1 MRGLF
6 FASSTVLLIEFY
18 KICSLKM
25 IAVKYVV
32 FLNSYNLRFRTV
44 LLKFLELLKQGK
56 QDFLAADIH

>member
-1 MRGLF
+1 
-6 FASSTVLLIEFY
+6 
-18 KICSLKM
+18 M